1 MAGSIPG
8 PILFGTLID
17 NTCVLWGKKECDDS
31 VGNCLVYDNWTM
43 AYSILATQMTVKA
56 LGVLFFG
63 GAWYFSK
70 RSHIRDDV
78 ATE

>member
-1 MAGSIPG
+1 MNII
-8 PILFGTLID
+8 ILKLKYVQ
-17 NTCVLWGKKECDDS
+17 NK
-31 VGNCLVYDNWTM
+31 DNWAM
-43 AYSILATQMTVKA
+43 AYSILAVQMTVKA
-56 LGVLFFG
+56 LGVLFCG